1 MGLYYT
7 DDKWDTDQQLSKA
20 GLRIETIKSGLHV
33 HSTSFTNQIAKK
45 IIENNSSD
53 TSEEAA
59 SHLRNEFKKM
69 LQKV

>member
-45 IIENNSSD
+45 N
-53 TSEEAA
+53 
-59 SHLRNEFKKM
+59 HRK
-69 LQKV
+69 